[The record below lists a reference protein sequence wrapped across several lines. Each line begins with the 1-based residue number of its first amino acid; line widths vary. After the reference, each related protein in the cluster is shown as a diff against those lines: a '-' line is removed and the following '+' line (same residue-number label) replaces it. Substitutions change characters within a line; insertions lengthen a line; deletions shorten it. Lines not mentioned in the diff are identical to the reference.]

1 MRAMTTTRSG
11 RRPEAARAN
20 AARRTARRAS
30 MTLAFLLG
38 LASGAAAGDTACR
51 GPACPGPAADGREA
65 PCRIGDPSDA
75 QPHRQFD
82 AGCLARRSFAAPA
95 SRDRCAPGSPACA
108 APDAAAKSGNE
119 AGATVSLPA
128 IDVVG
133 SRESPDERLPT
144 LEERFASTLDRG
156 NPEVAGGKIRHG
168 AFYALGMYWG
178 SDPLTFLYLNL
189 R

>member
-1 MRAMTTTRSG
+1 M
-11 RRPEAARAN
+11 
-20 AARRTARRAS
+20 
-30 MTLAFLLG
+30 
-38 LASGAAAGDTACR
+38 
-51 GPACPGPAADGREA
+51 
-65 PCRIGDPSDA
+65 
-75 QPHRQFD
+75 
-82 AGCLARRSFAAPA
+82 
-95 SRDRCAPGSPACA
+95 
-108 APDAAAKSGNE
+108 
-119 AGATVSLPA
+119 SLPA

-189 R
+189 RYGIFERD